1 MGFMKNVKTLG
12 AAAAKQ
18 AVASRQTASTGTPKQ
33 SSATQIAKAV
43 TSASSAMRGRTSSR
57 RGGGFISRS
66 TRTAGRALSNA
77 KKSNIF

>member
-1 MGFMKNVKTLG
+1 MGFMKKAKALG
-12 AAAAKQ
+12 AAAA
-18 AVASRQTASTGTPKQ
+18 RQKASTGTPKQ

-43 TSASSAMRGRTSSR
+43 TGASNAMRGRTSSR
-57 RGGGFISRS
+57 MVGGFISRS